1 MKKKKII
8 IFGSTGSIGKNTL
21 KIINQDFDNFEIILL
36 TSNKNINLL
45 FRQATKYKV
54 KNLII
59 TNHKKYLIAKK
70 RFSKKFNIY
79 CDFKNLDKIIYTK
92 VDYIM
97 SAITGLAGLEPTLN
111 SIPLTRKIAIANKES
126 IICGWNLIKKK
137 LLKYNTKFIPVDS
150 EHFSLYSLIDTL
162 KIDNI
167 ENAILT
173 ASGGPFLNLPLSK
186 FSSISIHKAINH
198 PNWKMG
204 NKISIDSATMM
215 NKVFEII
222 EAQRIF
228 NIKLNKLSI
237 LVHPKSYVHA
247 IVKFKNGLIKTL
259 IHETSMTIPIFNS
272 IYDNGTKNFKTKK
285 IDLKSLNNLDFKE
298 VDVKRYPITDV
309 LKEFSNKVTLFDT
322 IVVAANDELVSQ
334 FLNNNIKFIQINK
347 LLKKIIKLPEFLKY
361 KRKIPMNIVEI
372 INLNDYVRLKTKK
385 LSVLS

>member
-1 MKKKKII
+1 MRKKKII

-21 KIINQDFDNFEIILL
+21 KIINQDSNNFKIILL
-36 TSNKNINLL
+36 TTNKNINLL
-45 FRQATKYKV
+45 IRQAKKYNV
-54 KNLII
+54 KNIII
-59 TNHKKYLIAKK
+59 TNYKKYLWVK
-70 RFSKKFNIY
+70 RKHGKQFNIY
-79 CDFKNLDKIIYTK
+79 NDFKNLDKIVHTK
-92 VDYIM
+92 VDYVM
-97 SAITGLAGLEPTLN
+97 SAITGIAGLEPTIN
-111 SIPLTRKIAIANKES
+111 IIPLTLKIAIANKES

-150 EHFSLYSLIDTL
+150 EHFSLYSLIGTSN
-162 KIDNI
+162 INNI

-186 FSSISIHKAINH
+186 FSSISKHNAVNH

-215 NKVFEII
+215 NKVFEIV

-228 NIKLNKLSI
+228 DIKLNKLGI
-237 LVHPKSYVHA
+237 LIHPKSYVHA

-272 IYDNGTKNFKTKK
+272 IYDQDTKNFKTNK
-285 IDLKSLNNLDFKE
+285 INLNSLNNLDFKE
-298 VDVKRYPITDV
+298 VDIKRYPITEV
-309 LKEFSNKVTLFDT
+309 LKQFSNKVTLFDT
-322 IVVAANDELVSQ
+322 VVVASNDELVDQ
-334 FLNNNIKFIQINK
+334 FLNNKIKFIQINK
-347 LLKKIIKLPEFLKY
+347 LLKKIINLPEFIKY
-361 KRKIPMNIVEI
+361 KRKTPVNIVEI